1 VVALIGGANRDPAV
15 YADPSSYVI
24 DRFADPATPDHLAFS
39 GGIHYC
45 LGAPLARMEAV
56 IALRA
61 LADRMPQLRLL
72 DEPTM
77 RRSVSVRG
85 PSSLSASPH

>member
-1 VVALIGGANRDPAV
+1 
-15 YADPSSYVI
+15 
-24 DRFADPATPDHLAFS
+24 
-39 GGIHYC
+39 
-45 LGAPLARMEAV
+45 MEAV

-61 LADRMPQLRLL
+61 LAERLPQLRLL

-85 PSSLSASPH
+85 RASLAAAPHWTLGHT